1 MNEFKRNKVLV
12 IGATGQLGAYS
23 ALNLKAQGH
32 EVVAV
37 GHRHSDHDFF
47 YTKGILYLGDFALEK
62 EESYNRL
69 PTDIDA
75 VVHLAGAMPAHTGT
89 SPMPYVQSIIVGMI
103 NLCEWLRT
111 KTNCRRIVFNTTP
124 SDVCNFFNSP
134 IPVKDD
140 APRSFPK
147 DGSDHAIYAIAKNTA
162 VDILEHYKIAYGI
175 SSCVF
180 RHLTVYGYHPNPYYV
195 LNGVRKILPWRLIMQ
210 RVINGETV
218 EVWGD
223 PSRLKE
229 LLYIKD
235 FTEAVALAVESDCEG
250 IYNLSGDR
258 PYSLE
263 EQIQGIIDVFNN
275 KEHPSNKV
283 YCPEKSNTPEN
294 LLDST
299 KARKELHWIPKYN
312 WWRACED
319 MKKEMETE
327 PMALLWGK
335 STDYKSI

>member
-1 MNEFKRNKVLV
+1 MNEIKRKKVLV

-23 ALNLKAQGH
+23 ALALKAQGH

-37 GHRHSDHDFF
+37 GHRHTDNGFF
-47 YTKGILYLGDFALEK
+47 AAKGIAFIGGFELEK
-62 EESYNRL
+62 SESYDKL
-69 PTDIDA
+69 PADIDA
-75 VVHLAGAMPAHTGT
+75 VVHLAGAMPAHSGT
-89 SPMPYVQSIIVGMI
+89 SPMPYIQSIIVGMV

-111 KTNCRRIVFNTTP
+111 KTNCRRVVFNTTP
-124 SDVCNFFNSP
+124 SDVSQFFNSP
-134 IPVKDD
+134 VPVKDD

-147 DGSDHAIYAIAKNTA
+147 DGGDHAIYAIAKNTA

-175 SSCVF
+175 SSCIF
-180 RHLTVYGYHPNPYYV
+180 RHLTVYGYHPDPYYV
-195 LNGVRKILPWRLIMQ
+195 LNGVRKLLPWRLIMQ
-210 RVINGETV
+210 RVICGETV

-235 FTEAVALAVESDCEG
+235 FAKAVALATESDSSG

-258 PYSLE
+258 PYTLD
-263 EQIQGIIDVFNN
+263 EQIQGLMDVFKNR
-275 KEHPSNKV
+275 EHPSIKI

-294 LLDST
+294 LLDSA
-299 KARKELHWIPKYN
+299 KARKELHWTPEYN

-319 MKKEMETE
+319 MKTEMENE
-327 PMALLWGK
+327 PMALLWGRAG
-335 STDYKSI
+335 DYK